1 MVQFLSRN
9 LLTDEPF
16 DSFHIGQFF
25 GHKQGEGI
33 ALRGGTSRPTNPV
46 NVVFRMLGYV
56 IVDDMGYAGDIQPAG
71 GDIRGH
77 ENWIFAGSETG
88 QGFGSFPLGTVGVKD
103 AYRVREVR
111 ETAGD
116 PVGTHAGTAKNNHAL
131 VLGFFQ

>member
-1 MVQFLSRN
+1 
-9 LLTDEPF
+9 
-16 DSFHIGQFF
+16 
-25 GHKQGEGI
+25 
-33 ALRGGTSRPTNPV
+33 
-46 NVVFRMLGYV
+46 MLGYV
-56 IVDDMGYAGDIQPAG
+56 IVDDMGYAGDIQPTG

-116 PVGTHAGTAKNNHAL
+116 PVGTHAGTAKDNHTL

>member
-1 MVQFLSRN
+1 
-9 LLTDEPF
+9 
-16 DSFHIGQFF
+16 
-25 GHKQGEGI
+25 
-33 ALRGGTSRPTNPV
+33 
-46 NVVFRMLGYV
+46 MLGYV
-56 IVDDMGYAGDIQPAG
+56 IVDDMGYPGDIQPAG

-116 PVGTHAGTAKNNHAL
+116 PVGTHAGTAKDNHTL